1 MEFKKQPIHKV
12 EEEIVEEEK
21 IIAFE
26 PINEPV
32 IPKQDVGSIVDEKFK
47 LKTISNKTMNTM
59 ASEKPVEQIK
69 TVQDTKPS
77 EQHDSMYEAFKQS
90 HAGDTKPK
98 GKPEQTIVKKKIQM
112 PDKKDMAQVIV
123 KESKQGINWTRAGLY
138 LCALGM
144 VGIIF
149 FSQMANDINPVFV
162 ILIWLF
168 GMMCFL
174 PLGFIGGWLF
184 LDPYMRCK
192 LYRRFRG
199 RNYGIVNFLHKGGQR
214 IVTRIKNL
222 DDDVIVEGGK
232 MWLLDKEG
240 IHYLDKNNEKQLW
253 KKIDVEHIKTLPANV
268 PCLFLDPE
276 TMTPIKFVDQP
287 SKTNPQQAGAIV
299 LGYINNQIQK
309 NAMFKKNATIFYIII
324 IAVTVVNLVIALQ
337 TYTWLEEMHEMLPAI
352 KHGLNQLIAQQTPPV
367 P

>member
-1 MEFKKQPIHKV
+1 MKFKKQLSQKV
-12 EEEIVEEEK
+12 EEETVEEEK

-26 PINEPV
+26 PIDKPV
-32 IPKQDVGSIVDEKFK
+32 IPKQDVGSIIDKKFQ
-47 LKTISNKTMNTM
+47 T
-59 ASEKPVEQIK
+59 KPKNPIK
-69 TVQDTKPS
+69 PVQDTNPS
-77 EQHDSMYEAFKQS
+77 EQPESLYNAFKEY
-90 HAGDTKPK
+90 HTEDAKPK
-98 GKPEQTIVKKKIQM
+98 VKAEQTIVKKKIVKM
-112 PDKKDMAQVIV
+112 PDKKDMAQVVIN
-123 KESKQGINWTRAGLY
+123 ESKQGINWTRAGLY

-149 FSQMANDINPVFV
+149 FSQMASEINPVFV

-184 LDPYMRCK
+184 LDTYMRCK

-199 RNYGIVNFLHKGGQR
+199 KNYGIVNFLHKGGQR

-222 DDDVIVEGGK
+222 DDDVIIEGGK

-352 KHGLNQLIAQQTPPV
+352 KHGISQLIAQQTPPV